1 MTLMVNIPE
10 TQYNNIVA
18 VKNISLGRMPYKGII
33 MNAIRAIQNGTPIPN
48 NTADNKWTPLTKR
61 PMTEEEKESY
71 KEILDYCDDAEI
83 FTSPLPDDE
92 QEVLITVFG
101 HVTIDTFEKDSMDGC
116 SFEGYDI
123 DDITAWMPL
132 PEPYKEEDTK

>member
-1 MTLMVNIPE
+1 
-10 TQYNNIVA
+10 
-18 VKNISLGRMPYKGII
+18 

-61 PMTEEEKESY
+61 PMTEEEKELH

-83 FTSPLPDDE
+83 FISPLPDDE

-123 DDITAWMPL
+123 DDVTAWMPL